1 MENLQVQRKK
11 MSLANIEGRLSLEE
25 MENVMAGSMGRNC
38 MLMGAGVVI
47 LGGAAVIA
55 TGGWALLFAGGAIS
69 GFYSGASSNC
79 F

>member
-1 MENLQVQRKK
+1 

-38 MLMGAGVVI
+38 LLMGAGVVI
-47 LGGAAVIA
+47 LDGVAVVP
-55 TGGWALLFAGGAIS
+55 TGDLAMVLAGGAIG
-69 GFYSGASSNC
+69 GFFVTTQSNC